1 MDARVRWIIPIF
13 LSLLVTG
20 CEEEAG
26 TEDAEEMRA
35 LFEEA
40 RALDRKGD
48 YHLALIRYEAILAR
62 HPTWMST
69 RLNAAMSAYDSGNY
83 LKAAGHFEILHKFGP
98 KDWFVIRKL
107 IQSYERLGRK
117 DKVNA
122 YRAKLAELRKRKDGS
137 ALLKKYQG
145 FTRDYMPVGTMHV
158 IGYEF
163 FDPGKHGRMWLFKLE
178 DRHRRPISTFLVEAS
193 PFHNNDGRRL
203 FYLTER
209 QKGWMRLWYVGTEGR
224 DYDWSRGRVME
235 VLQGKQRPLVVK
247 PLPPGLTV
255 PGIPGLEGA
264 ATRQT
269 AGAKGKKN
277 KEEKEDDSDD

>member
-1 MDARVRWIIPIF
+1 MRARFHFIIPV
-13 LSLLVTG
+13 LLCLLMSG
-20 CEEEAG
+20 CEEQVNK
-26 TEDAEEMRA
+26 EDAEEMRA

-83 LKAAGHFEILHKFGP
+83 PKAAGHFEILHKYGP

-107 IQSYERLGRK
+107 IQTYERMGRK

-122 YRAKLAELRKRKDGS
+122 YRAKLAELRKLKDGS
-137 ALLKKYQG
+137 ELLKQYQG
-145 FTRDYMPVGTMHV
+145 FTRDYIPVGNMHI

-163 FDPGKHGRMWLFKLE
+163 FDPAKHGRMWLFKLE

-209 QKGWMRLWYVGTEGR
+209 QKGWLRLWYVGVEGR
-224 DYDWSRGRVME
+224 DYDWSRKRVME
-235 VLQGKQRPLVVK
+235 VLQGKRRPMVVK
-247 PLPPGLTV
+247 PLPAGLAVPGL
-255 PGIPGLEGA
+255 PGLNDGPSA
-264 ATRQT
+264 SKP
-269 AGAKGKKN
+269 AGGKGEKKT
-277 KEEKEDDSDD
+277 KHKSDD